1 MNTDI
6 HDDSLESKDLI
17 LAARGQ
23 MDESMI
29 AADAEHLDALLGE
42 GFSLTHMTG
51 YVQPKAEWLDEIR
64 RGSMR
69 YHSIRRR
76 SSSVDVDGARAVV
89 ITRDIVDATIWGS
102 RANWRLQ
109 MTTSLSRQHGSWVPT
124 RSVATTW

>member
-6 HDDSLESKDLI
+6 HDDTLGPKDLI
-17 LAARGQ
+17 LAARVQ
-23 MDESMI
+23 MGEGMV
-29 AADAEHLDALLGE
+29 AADIERLEALLGE

-51 YVQPKAEWLDEIR
+51 YVQPEAEWLDEIR
-64 RGSMR
+64 GGSMR
-69 YHSIRRR
+69 YHSIRRS

-89 ITRDIVDATIWGS
+89 VTRDIVDATMWGS

>member
-29 AADAEHLDALLGE
+29 AADAEHLEALLGE

-69 YHSIRRR
+69 YHSIRRS

-109 MTTSLSRQHGSWVPT
+109 MTTSLSRQDNSWVPT